1 VLVAAVE
8 HLVDRPELRRALAR
22 SARSAPWPG
31 AAGRRS
37 RASSSSTC
45 GIWSRAA
52 LHQPRSR
59 SGRHEPLRRLHPRR
73 GARLRGRM
81 PRLGR

>member
-37 RASSSSTC
+37 RASSSS
-45 GIWSRAA
+45 
-52 LHQPRSR
+52 R